1 MEAFEAAKIVYN
13 RILETESETNTRKV
27 IGYIYLSDHADHEMI
42 RLAFGPDNLI
52 KNMIQKAKI
61 DLNLGPKPVHLPPIS
76 PSLQPG
82 PVFHSHTPFSTPS
95 ALQIPPPIPSHY
107 QSMNIDDCRYQNHDH
122 FTGLSDEFES
132 FSQQITGFSDNC
144 YSPDGKFSVRGRRD
158 GNLAKICHYF
168 SKGYCKHGSNCK
180 FFHGHSMSDYNSNEL
195 FEDQA
200 AFSPGSLEKL
210 EFEITEILK
219 SRRGNP
225 ISIASLPMIY
235 YERYGRTLQ
244 AEGYLTESQRHGKAG
259 YSLTKLL
266 ARLKNSIRLIDR
278 PHGQHSVV
286 LADDASRYMETRYD
300 RSFSNPGP
308 IVSGSKQIYL
318 TFPAESTFTED
329 DVANYFSNFGPVND
343 VRIPCQ
349 QKRMFGF
356 VTFHNSE
363 TVQMVLSKGNPHYV
377 CEARVL
383 VKPYREKLK
392 LFDRKYFEKFE
403 SPMCYHS
410 HHTEM
415 DPDLQ
420 ARLEPCRLFDRQ
432 VLEEE
437 EEIAVQLER
446 MRLSQL
452 QFTRGPSYIDYTFDD
467 QNQGNGKI
475 VSKFDFLISFTCL
488 FPKNVFIPHLDQVGD
503 DSKFQSPKLT
513 AYLLEQEGT
522 NYHDLENE
530 SSQGLNLPDS
540 PFACNKGSNKQM

>member
-13 RILETESETNTRKV
+13 RILETESETTTRKV
-27 IGYIYLSDHADHEMI
+27 IGYIYLSDHADREMI

-52 KNMIQKAKI
+52 QNMIQKAKT
-61 DLNLGPKPVHLPPIS
+61 DLNLGPKPVSLPPIS
-76 PSLQPG
+76 PTFQPA
-82 PVFHSHTPFSTPS
+82 PLFHSRTPFSAPS
-95 ALQIPPPIPSHY
+95 ALQIPPPMPSHY
-107 QSMNIDDCRYQNHDH
+107 QDI
-122 FTGLSDEFES
+122 GLTDEYES
-132 FSQQITGFSDNC
+132 FNREITGFSDSS
-144 YSPDGKFSVRGRRD
+144 YSPDGSFSVRGRRN
-158 GNLAKICHYF
+158 GNSTKICHYF

-180 FFHGHSMSDYNSNEL
+180 FFHGQAMSDHNSNE
-195 FEDQA
+195 FVDDQA

-210 EFEITEILK
+210 ELEITEILK

-278 PHGQHSVV
+278 PHGQHAVV
-286 LADDASRYMETRYD
+286 LADDASRYLENRYD
-300 RSFSNPGP
+300 RNFPSPGP

-329 DVANYFSNFGPVND
+329 DVANYFSNFGPVHD

-356 VTFHNSE
+356 VTFQNSE

-377 CEARVL
+377 CGARVL

-392 LFDRKYFEKFE
+392 LFDRNYIEKFE
-403 SPMCYHS
+403 APMCYHS
-410 HHTEM
+410 HHHEI
-415 DPDLQ
+415 DHDLQ
-420 ARLEPCRLFDRQ
+420 ARLEPSRLFGRQ
-432 VLEEE
+432 VVEEH
-437 EEIAVQLER
+437 EIAAQLEM

-452 QFTRGPSYIDYTFDD
+452 HLARGPSYNEYTFDYQTED
-467 QNQGNGKI
+467 QAY
-475 VSKFDFLISFTCL
+475 
-488 FPKNVFIPHLDQVGD
+488 D
-503 DSKFQSPKLT
+503 DSKFQSPKHNVH
-513 AYLLEQEGT
+513 LLDQEGIDY
-522 NYHDLENE
+522 NDQENE
-530 SSQGLNLPDS
+530 SSQSLNLPDS
-540 PFACNKGSNKQM
+540 PFACNKGYNKQM

>member
-27 IGYIYLSDHADHEMI
+27 IGYIYLSDHADREMI

-52 KNMIQKAKI
+52 KHMIQKAKT
-61 DLNLGPKPVHLPPIS
+61 DLNLNPKPVPLPPIS
-76 PSLQPG
+76 PTLQPG
-82 PVFHSHTPFSTPS
+82 PVFHSHTPFSAPS
-95 ALQIPPPIPSHY
+95 ALQIPPPMPSHY
-107 QSMNIDDCRYQNHDH
+107 QDHDH
-122 FTGLSDEFES
+122 FTGLTDEFES
-132 FSQQITGFSDNC
+132 FNC
-144 YSPDGKFSVRGRRD
+144 YSPDGNFSVRGRRD
-158 GNLAKICHYF
+158 GNPIKICHYYN
-168 SKGYCKHGSNCK
+168 KGYCKHGGNCK
-180 FFHGHSMSDYNSNEL
+180 FFHGQLMSDYNSNE
-195 FEDQA
+195 FFDDQA

-210 EFEITEILK
+210 ELEITEILK

-278 PHGQHSVV
+278 PHGQHAVV
-286 LADDASRYMETRYD
+286 LADDASRYMENRYD
-300 RSFSNPGP
+300 RNFPSPGP

-329 DVANYFSNFGPVND
+329 DVANYFSNFGPVHD

-356 VTFHNSE
+356 VTFQNSE

-377 CEARVL
+377 CGARVL

-403 SPMCYHS
+403 APMCYHS
-410 HHTEM
+410 HHVEM
-415 DPDLQ
+415 DHDPH
-420 ARLEPCRLFDRQ
+420 ARLEPSRLFGRQ
-432 VLEEE
+432 VVEEHE
-437 EEIAVQLER
+437 LAAQLEM

-452 QFTRGPSYIDYTFDD
+452 HLARGPSYNEYTYDYQSED
-467 QNQGNGKI
+467 
-475 VSKFDFLISFTCL
+475 
-488 FPKNVFIPHLDQVGD
+488 HAHD

-513 AYLLEQEGT
+513 AHLLDQEDT
-522 NYHDLENE
+522 DYNDQENE
-530 SSQGLNLPDS
+530 SNQGLNLPDS
-540 PFACNKGSNKQM
+540 PFACNKGYNKQM

>member
-1 MEAFEAAKIVYN
+1 MLITFLNNVSFGDFWADAKMEAFEAAKIVYN

-61 DLNLGPKPVHLPPIS
+61 DLNLGPKPDHLPPIS
-76 PSLQPG
+76 PSFQPG

-107 QSMNIDDCRYQNHDH
+107 QNMNLDDCRYQNHDH

-180 FFHGHSMSDYNSNEL
+180 FFHGQSMSDYNSNEL

-300 RSFSNPGP
+300 RNFSNPGP

-318 TFPAESTFTED
+318 TFPAESTFSED

-437 EEIAVQLER
+437 EIAVQLER

-452 QFTRGPSYIDYTFDD
+452 QLTRGPSYIDYTFDD
-467 QNQGNGKI
+467 QNQ
-475 VSKFDFLISFTCL
+475 
-488 FPKNVFIPHLDQVGD
+488 DQVGD
-503 DSKFQSPKLT
+503 DSKFHSPKLT
-513 AYLLEQEGT
+513 AYLLEQDGT
-522 NYHDLENE
+522 NYHDLEKYDPL
-530 SSQGLNLPDS
+530 SYFQ
-540 PFACNKGSNKQM
+540 

>member
-27 IGYIYLSDHADHEMI
+27 IGYIYLSDNADREMI

-52 KNMIQKAKI
+52 QNTIQKAKT
-61 DLNLGPKPVHLPPIS
+61 DLNLDPKPVPLPPIS
-76 PSLQPG
+76 PTLQPG
-82 PVFHSHTPFSTPS
+82 PVFHPHTLFSPTIS
-95 ALQIPPPIPSHY
+95 SHY
-107 QSMNIDDCRYQNHDH
+107 QTQNH
-122 FTGLSDEFES
+122 FIGLTDEFDS
-132 FSQQITGFSDNC
+132 FNREITNFSENC
-144 YSPDGKFSVRGRRD
+144 YSPDGNFSVRGRKD
-158 GNLAKICHYF
+158 GFPLKICHYF

-180 FFHGHSMSDYNSNEL
+180 FFHEKSTFDYNSTE
-195 FEDQA
+195 FHDDQA
-200 AFSPGSLEKL
+200 AFSPGSLERL
-210 EFEITEILK
+210 ELEITEILK

-225 ISIASLPMIY
+225 ISIAYLPMIY
-235 YERYGRTLQ
+235 YEKYGRTLQ

-286 LADDASRYMETRYD
+286 LADDVSRYMENRYD
-300 RSFSNPGP
+300 RGFPNPGP

-356 VTFHNSE
+356 VTFHKSE

-377 CEARVL
+377 CGARVL

-392 LFDRKYFEKFE
+392 LFDRKHLEKFE
-403 SPMCYHS
+403 APMCYHS
-410 HHTEM
+410 HHVDM
-415 DPDLQ
+415 DHDIQ
-420 ARLEPCRLFDRQ
+420 ARIEHSRLFGRQ
-432 VLEEE
+432 VVEEHE
-437 EEIAVQLER
+437 VAAQLEM

-452 QFTRGPSYIDYTFDD
+452 PLAQGPPFVDYTYDD
-467 QNQGNGKI
+467 QNQ
-475 VSKFDFLISFTCL
+475 
-488 FPKNVFIPHLDQVGD
+488 DQARD
-503 DSKFQSPKLT
+503 DSKFQ
-513 AYLLEQEGT
+513 EGISY
-522 NYHDLENE
+522 NDQENE
-530 SSQGLNLPDS
+530 SSQGLSLPDS
-540 PFACNKGSNKQM
+540 PFACNKGSNKLMC

>member
-13 RILETESETNTRKV
+13 RILETESETITRKI
-27 IGYIYLSDHADHEMI
+27 IGYIYLLDHADREMI
-42 RLAFGPDNLI
+42 RLAYCPDNLI
-52 KNMIQKAKI
+52 QNLIQKAKI
-61 DLNLGPKPVHLPPIS
+61 ELNLIAKPPPPSPPIS
-76 PSLQPG
+76 PSLQFSPIL
-82 PVFHSHTPFSTPS
+82 HSHRPFSTPPT
-95 ALQIPPPIPSHY
+95 LQIPSPTPHWDSPRHY
-107 QSMNIDDCRYQNHDH
+107 PNMVLDDCRYQNQNQNHDQYI
-122 FTGLSDEFES
+122 GLGDQFEPFNREITS
-132 FSQQITGFSDNC
+132 FPDNC
-144 YSPDGKFSVRGRRD
+144 YSPDGNFSVIRGRRD
-158 GNLAKICHYF
+158 GIPSKSCHYF
-168 SKGYCKHGSNCK
+168 SKGHCKHGNKCK
-180 FFHGHSMSDYNSNEL
+180 FLHAQSTPDFYNEL
-195 FEDQA
+195 AINDQA
-200 AFSPGSLEKL
+200 SFSPRSLEKL

-278 PHGQHSVV
+278 PHGQHFLV
-286 LADDASRYMETRYD
+286 LADDASRYIENRYE
-300 RSFSNPGP
+300 RNNLSPGP

-329 DVANYFSNFGPVND
+329 DAANYFSTYGPVQD

-363 TVQMVLSKGNPHYV
+363 TAQMVLAKGNPHYI
-377 CEARVL
+377 CGARVL

-392 LFDRKYFEKFE
+392 LFDRKYFEKIE
-403 SPMCYHS
+403 APMCYHS
-410 HHTEM
+410 HHIDM

-420 ARLEPCRLFDRQ
+420 ARLESTRLFGRQ
-432 VLEEE
+432 LVEEPGV
-437 EEIAVQLER
+437 AVQLEM

-452 QFTRGPSYIDYTFDD
+452 QLTHGSSYLESTFSD
-467 QNQGNGKI
+467 K
-475 VSKFDFLISFTCL
+475 K
-488 FPKNVFIPHLDQVGD
+488 PYEDQVD
-503 DSKFQSPKLT
+503 NSKFQSPKLIT
-513 AYLLEQEGT
+513 HLLDHAGT
-522 NYHDLENE
+522 KYTNHDNE

-540 PFACNKGSNKQM
+540 PFACNKMSSKHI